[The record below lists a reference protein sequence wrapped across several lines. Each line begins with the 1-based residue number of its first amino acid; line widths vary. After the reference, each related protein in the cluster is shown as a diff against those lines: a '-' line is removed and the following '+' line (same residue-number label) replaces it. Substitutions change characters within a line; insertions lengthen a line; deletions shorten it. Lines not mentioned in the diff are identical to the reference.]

1 MTEDVELLRRY
12 SAAGSEEAF
21 AELVRRH
28 IGLVY
33 SVALRQV
40 EGDAHL
46 AQEVSQK
53 VFTDLARKASS
64 LVPHPVLSGWL
75 YRGTQFAAIDAMRSE
90 RRRRAREQEAQSM
103 HEFATAPDSET
114 DREKLRPVL
123 DQVMGELN
131 DRDRDA
137 VMLRFFEGRPFADI
151 GRRLRLTEDAARMR
165 VERAL
170 DRMRTLL
177 TKRGVTSTT
186 AALTAVLAN
195 QAAVIA
201 PAGLAAT
208 VTGAALAG
216 TMGGGA
222 AASVATFMSMT
233 KLQIGII
240 GTVALAGAGS
250 VILQQQTNAGLIREI
265 DVLRRPNP
273 ETAKLEKENQR
284 LAQIVAELESYR
296 DDGAELAR
304 LRNEAA
310 TTVRSRPPARADGA
324 AGGSGVMIYPVAEL
338 DQIPAAIA
346 QTSPTYPA
354 DMRRA
359 GITGNVTVRM
369 TIDAN
374 GDVSAAA
381 ATNYSRSEFE
391 EAAVE
396 AVKQWKFRPGQKDG
410 QPVAT
415 QMDVPIVFAL
425 SEETYSGSS
434 F

>member
-1 MTEDVELLRRY
+1 MTEDAELLRRY
-12 SAAGSEEAF
+12 AEERSESAF
-21 AELVRRH
+21 AELVQRH
-28 IGLVY
+28 LGLVY

-46 AQEVSQK
+46 AQEVTQK
-53 VFTDLARKASS
+53 VFTDLARKASP
-64 LVPHPVLSGWL
+64 LVRHPVLSGWL

-103 HEFATAPDSET
+103 HEFAIAPDSDT
-114 DREKLRPVL
+114 DGEKLRPVL
-123 DQVMGELN
+123 DLVMGELN

-137 VMLRFFEGRPFADI
+137 VMLRFFEGRPFADV
-151 GRRLRLTEDAARMR
+151 GQKLRLTDDAARMR

-170 DRMRTLL
+170 DKMRTLL
-177 TKRGVTSTT
+177 AKRGVTSTT
-186 AALTAVLAN
+186 AALTVALAN
-195 QAAVIA
+195 QAAVVA

-222 AASVATFMSMT
+222 AASVATLMSMT

-265 DVLRRPNP
+265 DALRRPNP
-273 ETAKLEKENQR
+273 EAAQLEKENQR
-284 LAQIVAELESYR
+284 LAQIAAELEGYR

-304 LRNEAA
+304 LRDEAA
-310 TTVRSRPPARADGA
+310 AVRSRPPAGADSA
-324 AGGSGVMIYPVAEL
+324 AGGSGATIYPVAEL

-346 QTSPTYPA
+346 QARPTYPV

-359 GITGNVTVRM
+359 GITGNVTVSI

-374 GDVSAAA
+374 GEVSEAV
-381 ATNYSRSEFE
+381 ATNSSRSEFE

-425 SEETYSGSS
+425 SK
-434 F
+434 